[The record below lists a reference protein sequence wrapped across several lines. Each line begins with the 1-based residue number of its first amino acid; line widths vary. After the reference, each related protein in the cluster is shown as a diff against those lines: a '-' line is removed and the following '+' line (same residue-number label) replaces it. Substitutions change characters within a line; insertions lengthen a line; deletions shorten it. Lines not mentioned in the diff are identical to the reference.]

1 MHSTVS
7 ALLDEV
13 STSSGVKGV
22 LARVERLGEQGDFET
37 LVALAAGLEAR
48 QESTP
53 SEERWRLH
61 SVSDRVEEVLA
72 RNTRLESALALLELA
87 RQPRDSSFQGRHSSS
102 RRARDFAHLLA
113 SHRSAATFVELLA
126 RRQGHED
133 LTELFACTV
142 QELVLRGVA
151 LDKEPLVREL
161 WATLADQEHPLA
173 VLPLTR
179 MPWEAALGREP
190 GVDDL
195 ASAVGSLSAAM
206 SRASGEDD
214 EDEMTTPNVKLV
226 VRDEPVPHALAAVIS
241 GRGDD
246 GFPSQVEQ
254 RVLKLRPALPLA
266 PPDSITSLL
275 VDLDLELL
283 RGDSPVDCERTNPDE
298 LVPELFSLAAL
309 GARGWQGAEGAAYG
323 RLALW
328 RTLAGLSGFD
338 APLEA
343 AALSARLKLC
353 RWYRFQVPPH
363 QSMGGATRLGVACL
377 RPGGTSLA
385 LLAVRDEPEA
395 P

>member
-1 MHSTVS
+1 MNSTVS

-13 STSSGVKGV
+13 STSSGVREL
-22 LARVERLGEQGDFET
+22 LARVERLGAQGDFET

-61 SVSDRVEEVLA
+61 ALSDRVEEVLA
-72 RNTRLESALALLELA
+72 RGGQLESALALLELA
-87 RQPRDSSFQGRHSSS
+87 RQPRDSRFQGRHSSA
-102 RRARDFAHLLA
+102 RRARDLAHLLA
-113 SHRSAATFVELLA
+113 AHRSTATFVELLA
-126 RRQGHED
+126 RRHGPED
-133 LTELFACTV
+133 LTELFACAA
-142 QELVLRGVA
+142 QELVLRGEA
-151 LDKEPLVREL
+151 LDEEPRVREL
-161 WATLADQEHPLA
+161 WVTLADREHPLA

-179 MPWEAALGREP
+179 MPWEVSLGRDV

-195 ASAVGSLSAAM
+195 ASAVDFLTVTISGASSA
-206 SRASGEDD
+206 DD

-254 RVLKLRPALPLA
+254 RVLKLRPALPMA
-266 PPDSITSLL
+266 PSESITSLL

-283 RGDSPVDCERTNPDE
+283 RGDGPVDCERTKPDA
-298 LVPELFSLAAL
+298 LVSELFSLAAR

-328 RTLAGLSGFD
+328 RTLSGLSGLD
-338 APLEA
+338 APLESS
-343 AALSARLKLC
+343 ALSARLEVC
-353 RWYRFQVPPH
+353 RWYRFQVPRH
-363 QSMGGATRLGVACL
+363 ESTRGAMCLGVACL

-385 LLAVRDEPEA
+385 LLAMRDEPVA